1 VSAARLAALKAGV
14 ADAALVLPPLN
25 FQAEAAGYVTL
36 GRAADYV
43 KDIPFTG
50 MAVLKS
56 WAAAHVPVA
65 KRILAATDKSIAWL
79 ADGAHRD
86 AAVSLLVEVAHAS
99 RGDTEASYDYL
110 RRIAYFEPG
119 SKVSRAKLRNVIDM
133 EQRAGNIGSALT
145 VDRLVMPGLTELT
158 D

>member
-1 VSAARLAALKAGV
+1 V

-25 FQAEAAGYVTL
+25 FQAAAEGYVTL
-36 GRAADYV
+36 ALAADYV
-43 KDIPFTG
+43 KDIPFTA

-56 WAAAHVPVA
+56 WAAGHAPAA

-79 ADGAHRD
+79 ADAAHRD
-86 AAVSLLVEVAHAS
+86 AAVDLLVAVAHS
-99 RGDTEASYDYL
+99 NRGDAEASYDSL
-110 RRIAYFEPG
+110 RQIEYFEPS
-119 SKVSRAKLRNVIDM
+119 SKVSRAKLGNVIAV
-133 EQRAGNIGSALT
+133 EQRAGTIGPALT